1 MNEATTQE
9 RQHAAA
15 VEPGWSNRNEGA
27 AVSKSQSGVRLS
39 GKLPKRPPGL
49 WRTGINK
56 FRRNPYAVAG
66 LFVLILFIALAAL
79 AHYIAPYDPARIDLL
94 NADAPPGTGNHLL
107 GTDELGR
114 DIWSRLLFSGQVSL
128 SVGFAVAFVSVLIG
142 TLVGSISG
150 YFGGWIDAILMRLV
164 DVMNA
169 VPLLFLN
176 ILILAIFGSKF
187 SYMILVLAFTSW
199 MGVARLVR
207 GTFLQLR
214 EMQYVEAARAIG
226 VSNTGIIV
234 RHLLR
239 NATVPI
245 IVTATLMVGGAIL
258 SESALSYLGL
268 GIQSPDTSWG
278 LMLSNAQEF
287 MLLDPLQALYPGMCI
302 LIVVLAV
309 NFVGDGIR
317 DALDPRKQPVAER
330 RRWSAWSRFLRSRT

>member
-1 MNEATTQE
+1 MNEAITQE
-9 RQHAAA
+9 QLAAA
-15 VEPGWSNRNEGA
+15 AEPSWGGGSEGA
-27 AVSKSQSGVRLS
+27 AVSKSQSSVLPTS
-39 GKLPKRPPGL
+39 KLPQRPPGL
-49 WRTGINK
+49 WRTGMSK

-66 LFVLILFIALAAL
+66 LIVLLLFIGLTALAP
-79 AHYIAPYDPARIDLL
+79 YIAPYDPARIDLL
-94 NADAPPGTGNHLL
+94 LADAPPGTGNHLL

-114 DIWSRLLFSGQVSL
+114 DIWSRLLYSGRVSL

-150 YFGGWIDAILMRLV
+150 YFGGWIDVILMRFV

-268 GIQSPDTSWG
+268 GIQAPATSWG

-287 MLLDPLQALYPGMCI
+287 MLIDPLQALYPGLCI
-302 LIVVLAV
+302 LMVVLAV

-317 DALDPRKQPVAER
+317 DALDPRKQRVVER
-330 RRWSAWSRFLRSRT
+330 RGWRAWSRFLRSKT